1 MAKVFKGKDLLP
13 RSNKSIDLEK
23 LHKISKS
30 IRKLNKQ
37 LYPDFDFNYT
47 SDGIR

>member
-1 MAKVFKGKDLLP
+1 MVKAYKGNNFLP
-13 RSNKSIDLEK
+13 KSNRSIDLEK
-23 LHKISKS
+23 LHKISKN

-37 LYPDFDFNYT
+37 LYPDFNYN